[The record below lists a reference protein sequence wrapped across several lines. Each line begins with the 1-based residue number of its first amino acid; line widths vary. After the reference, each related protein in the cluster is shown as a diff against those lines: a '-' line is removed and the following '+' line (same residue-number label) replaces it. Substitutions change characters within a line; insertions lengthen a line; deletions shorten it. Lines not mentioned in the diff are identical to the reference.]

1 MPKVGYSAQEREH
14 IRESLVATALELMA
28 RQGIQHTTV
37 EQIYQA
43 VGISRTFFYTFF
55 STKEDLIVETLYLQ
69 QPRVLSY
76 ARSLMADPGL
86 SWREGVRR
94 FLHSCCYGEQN
105 GIAVLTIEEQQMIFR
120 RLPPE
125 SRRVFREKQAK
136 LFGGILE
143 CFGVR
148 AHRER
153 VSLFTNLS
161 LTVMIVRRGIPGSL
175 PLLVPEAV
183 DQTIAVQIEGI
194 VDCLERLREQ
204 DERE

>member
-125 SRRVFREKQAK
+125 SRRVLRDM
-136 LFGGILE
+136 G
-143 CFGVR
+143 
-148 AHRER
+148 
-153 VSLFTNLS
+153 SS
-161 LTVMIVRRGIPGSL
+161 SL
-175 PLLVPEAV
+175 PMKPN
-183 DQTIAVQIEGI
+183 
-194 VDCLERLREQ
+194 CLAAFWSALGCGPTGNGSACSPI
-204 DERE
+204 

>member
-14 IRESLVATALELMA
+14 IREALVAAALELMA

-37 EQIYQA
+37 EQIYKA

-55 STKEDLIVETLYLQ
+55 PTKEDLIVETLYLQ
-69 QPRVLSY
+69 QPRILSY
-76 ARSLMADPGL
+76 ARSLMADPAL

-120 RLPPE
+120 RLPPK
-125 SRRVFREKQAK
+125 SRRVFREKQAR

-148 AHRER
+148 ADRER

-183 DQTIAVQIEGI
+183 DQTTAVQIEGI
-194 VDCLERLREQ
+194 VDCLERLRKQ
-204 DERE
+204 DEGE

>member
-1 MPKVGYSAQEREH
+1 
-14 IRESLVATALELMA
+14 
-28 RQGIQHTTV
+28 
-37 EQIYQA
+37 
-43 VGISRTFFYTFF
+43 
-55 STKEDLIVETLYLQ
+55 
-69 QPRVLSY
+69 
-76 ARSLMADPGL
+76 
-86 SWREGVRR
+86 
-94 FLHSCCYGEQN
+94 
-105 GIAVLTIEEQQMIFR
+105 MIFR

>member
-1 MPKVGYSAQEREH
+1 MPKVAYSDADRER
-14 IRESLVATALELMA
+14 IRTALITAALERMA
-28 RQGIQHTTV
+28 QKGIQHTTV
-37 EQIYQA
+37 EEIYRS

-55 STKEDLIVETLYLQ
+55 PTKEDLIVETFYFQ
-69 QPRVLSY
+69 QPRILAY
-76 ARSLMADPGL
+76 AQSLMDDPAL
-86 SWREGVRR
+86 SWREGVCQ
-94 FLHSCCYGEQN
+94 FLMSCCYGEQN

-125 SRRVFREKQAK
+125 SRRVFREKQAR

-148 AHRER
+148 ADRER

-183 DQTIAVQIEGI
+183 DQTTAVQIEGI
-194 VDCLERLREQ
+194 VDCLERLRKQ
-204 DERE
+204 DEGE